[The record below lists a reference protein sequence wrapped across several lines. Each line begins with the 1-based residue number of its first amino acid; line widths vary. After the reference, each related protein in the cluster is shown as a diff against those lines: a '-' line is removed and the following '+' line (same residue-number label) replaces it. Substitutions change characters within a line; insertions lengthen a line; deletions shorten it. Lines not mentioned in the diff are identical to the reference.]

1 MLHEDTPAGAAQA
14 RAARERLGSAE
25 RLVACHALS
34 PLAQGSDRGARVELD
49 AALEGLARRPEI
61 DRARLAVLG
70 FGRGG
75 TLAFLLGCTRE
86 LAAVVD
92 VEGTVLYPSLS
103 AEHPIQPLELAL
115 NFGGAFLGLF
125 SSASGRV
132 GREELELLRQ
142 SLSSAARPF
151 DIVVAPRMLDEELWP
166 RVLAFLG
173 AHLAGEPD

>member
-1 MLHEDTPAGAAQA
+1 VLHEDTPEGLAQA
-14 RAARERLGSAE
+14 RVAFERLGSSE
-25 RLVACHALS
+25 LMVELHALS
-34 PLAQGSDRGARVELD
+34 PLALESDRHARVELD
-49 AALEGLARRPEI
+49 RALERLARRPLV
-61 DRARLAVLG
+61 DRSRLAALG

-75 TLAFLLGCTRE
+75 TLAFLLGCTRD

-92 VEGTVLYPSLS
+92 VEGSVLYPALS

-115 NFGGAFLGLF
+115 NFGGAFLGVF

-151 DIVVAPRMLDEELWP
+151 DIVVGPRTLDEELWP

-173 AHLAGEPD
+173 EHLAAEPS